1 MMKVEFNPSVSFRAN
16 DNNIQGKGKVELPDN
31 KLSAT
36 NDSID
41 KLEIPAERLAQNAK
55 PEKKG
60 FIREGIAKFWKF
72 FSVTDRMANAV
83 LQGLLYGAAAGVALL
98 GGSWLFK
105 SLPKAF
111 SKEGPTLWQTI
122 RHPLKNIGKSG
133 KVIAAY
139 RDWET
144 NKI

>member
-83 LQGLLYGAAAGVALL
+83 LQGLLYGAAAGVVLAYELV
-98 GGSWLFK
+98 K
-105 SLPKAF
+105 
-111 SKEGPTLWQTI
+111 
-122 RHPLKNIGKSG
+122 GKLDANQNTA
-133 KVIAAY
+133 VIDHKLHVGH
-139 RDWET
+139 RDV
-144 NKI
+144 